1 MAHLNPYLNFTNNCR
16 EAMTFYKDCLGGEL
30 VFMLVADMPEMA
42 AQMPPEMKNAIMHSS
57 LTNGNIILMGSD
69 LNRDTALEGNTVQLC
84 INCDNEAQ
92 FHEFF
97 NKLSAGGEISEP
109 VANMPWG
116 AVYGTLK
123 DKYGKRWQLNFQV
136 ENLM

>member
-92 FHEFF
+92 LHEFF

-116 AVYGTLK
+116 AVYGALK

-136 ENLM
+136 ENQM